1 MPLSQTGL
9 VGNFQGRG
17 GAIGQR
23 GTYVIEGR
31 EVHLAILSPRTVIA
45 SVLLLIGS
53 LPALGDVRILSSPG
67 GVAADYVTLFER
79 VEQSGQRVVI
89 DGPCYSACTLVLSIV
104 PSDRICVTKRA
115 VLGFHAARW
124 LDERGRTTAAPEATR
139 QVAETY
145 PPMVRTW
152 IEQHGGLTGKPIF
165 LRGRDLAA
173 IFQRCS

>member
-1 MPLSQTGL
+1 M
-9 VGNFQGRG
+9 
-17 GAIGQR
+17 
-23 GTYVIEGR
+23 
-31 EVHLAILSPRTVIA
+31 AILSQHAVIA
-45 SVLLLIGS
+45 SVLLLIS
-53 LPALGDVRILSSPG
+53 SFPALADVRILSSSG

-89 DGPCYSACTLVLSIV
+89 DGPCYSACTLVLTIV
-104 PSDRICVTKRA
+104 PGDRICVTKRA

-124 LDERGRTTAAPEATR
+124 IDQRGRITAAPEATR

-152 IEQHGGLTGKPIF
+152 IEQHGGLTAKPIF
-165 LRGRDLAA
+165 LRGRELAT